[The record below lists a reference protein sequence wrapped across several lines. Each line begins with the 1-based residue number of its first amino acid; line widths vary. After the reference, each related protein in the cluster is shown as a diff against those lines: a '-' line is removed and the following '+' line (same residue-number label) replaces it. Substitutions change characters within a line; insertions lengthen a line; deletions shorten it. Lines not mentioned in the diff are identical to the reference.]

1 MLFTANKIMIVKQ
14 ILTNP
19 IYLGNL
25 VQLKT
30 YTLSYKNRK
39 QVKNEPEDMVTIY
52 NTHEAIVTQEL
63 WDKCREMEA
72 SVSQGKKNKT
82 GYVNPL
88 SGLVYCADC
97 GNKMYIAW
105 NNTRHKRTDP
115 RTYHRENFKCGAYS
129 KFGDRVCSSHY
140 NPSNPA
146 PHSQRKATRAS
157 PLHRQI
163 YSCGHRLWSDMWS
176 NAKKRACSNLNS
188 GRNKPILFTAKTQ
201 AFTSFCGKTKEKRE
215 SDDSRFSGLSDWT

>member
-1 MLFTANKIMIVKQ
+1 MIVKQ

-176 NAKKRACSNLNS
+176 NAKNGLVPTPIREGTSPSYLPRKRKLS
-188 GRNKPILFTAKTQ
+188 R
-201 AFTSFCGKTKEKRE
+201 AFAGKQKKNGNRTIPV
-215 SDDSRFSGLSDWT
+215 FLV